1 MVLIKHV
8 APRSGRA
15 GHSSPITGVH
25 GIWRSI
31 IRSVHAFPSF
41 QPLDEAATRQRL
53 HCTAAEKEAQM
64 AANPISKAGK
74 QLEGL
79 LLDVPELPVRI
90 LETYAR
96 LWQFETWLRRLVYV
110 ELRAAEGNNWAARFA
125 PAEKF
130 KEADKRLTHMPT
142 REEDL
147 LSFAQL
153 SKLGNVISEE
163 WRLFAPILPPQLIWK
178 AKLEEVSQIRHR
190 VAHFRLGH
198 HDDLQRLIQLLR
210 DVDKGFWKF
219 CTSYNDPRPVIPH
232 SADPVVSHFLDLD
245 LYPWRQL
252 RDNRW
257 ARVGTTDP
265 NAPLSVTVEVLCR
278 PWASWSTPIAGTSG
292 LLYDV
297 QMHASPPRSFEY
309 LPLLEST
316 ASVHPHIVH
325 ICLDSMAKKF
335 RLTIP
340 AVLGSEAIIAIVE
353 RFTEAAHY
361 CLQPSL
367 RYGDEREVQA
377 LADASPEYILG
388 PAHPLAFLGPQMP
401 CSIFAVL

>member
-1 MVLIKHV
+1 M
-8 APRSGRA
+8 APD
-15 GHSSPITGVH
+15 PT
-25 GIWRSI
+25 
-31 IRSVHAFPSF
+31 
-41 QPLDEAATRQRL
+41 
-53 HCTAAEKEAQM
+53 
-64 AANPISKAGK
+64 SKDGK

-110 ELRAAEGNNWAARFA
+110 ELRAAEGDNWAARLA
-125 PAEKF
+125 SAEKA
-130 KEADKRLTHMPT
+130 KEADKRLTHMLT
-142 REEDL
+142 QEEAL

-153 SKLGNVISEE
+153 SDLRKIITAE
-163 WRLFAPILPPQLIWK
+163 WRLFAPILPPTTIWE

-198 HDDLQRLIQLLR
+198 HDDLQRLVQLLR

-219 CTSYNDPRPVIPH
+219 CTSYNNPRPVIPH

-265 NAPLSVTVEVLCR
+265 DALLSVTVEVLCR
-278 PWASWSTPIAGTSG
+278 PWATWSTPIAGTSG

-297 QMHASPPRSFEY
+297 RMHASRQRSFEY
-309 LPLLEST
+309 RPLLEST
-316 ASVHPHIVH
+316 ASVHPHLVH
-325 ICLDSMAKKF
+325 ICLDSMAKKL

-340 AVLGSEAIIAIVE
+340 AVLGSELIIAIVE

-361 CLQPSL
+361 CLQTSL
-367 RYGDEREVQA
+367 RSGDEREVQA

-388 PAHPLAFLGPQMP
+388 PAHPLAFLDPQMP